1 MRVTGEESLETAVSI
16 CAEWNYARIWS
27 GVWRKAKRKGD
38 QRAEPMDAV
47 SEQKHVYD
55 SAGSRCLC
63 SYLGLKQFKK
73 KPLMSVHFKKK
84 SISSPPEALDHR
96 FSHHAFFLNPEHFE
110 LTLCMLGL
118 CPCFNNLFNLKK
130 KNKTK
135 HLDVVQSLFSN
146 LLQALLQSQA
156 NCWNTASWCF
166 SCYKVLGS
174 FRNILHFIGIMI
186 EFMIICSM

>member
-130 KNKTK
+130 KKQKQNTWMLCKACSQTFCK
-135 HLDVVQSLFSN
+135 PCSSLK
-146 LLQALLQSQA
+146 Q
-156 NCWNTASWCF
+156 TAE
-166 SCYKVLGS
+166 
-174 FRNILHFIGIMI
+174 ILHPDVSAATKFLVPSGIFYI
-186 EFMIICSM
+186 SLV